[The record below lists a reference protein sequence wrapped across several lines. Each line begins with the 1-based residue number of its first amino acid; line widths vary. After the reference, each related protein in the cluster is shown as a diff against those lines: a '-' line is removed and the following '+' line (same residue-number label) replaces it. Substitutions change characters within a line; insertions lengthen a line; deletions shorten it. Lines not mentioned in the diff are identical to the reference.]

1 MTQPGYGH
9 MRASDAERERAVDV
23 LKAAFTEGR
32 LDQEE
37 YTERVG
43 QVHVSQ
49 TYGDLA
55 DLTRDLPIG
64 PFGSLPPP
72 PAPAYP
78 PYPPYPPAVPYR
90 GYPPALASAPSL
102 AYPPHYPP
110 YPPGGPYAPAP
121 YFQPGPYQ
129 TGPYQTGP
137 YPTGPFQAGPFR
149 PSPWPTAPD
158 QTGPYQTGP
167 GYPTAAINSSGYLPA
182 TVYGPVYPPSS
193 VYAPVY
199 GPSYPP
205 LGSHQPGPPFVVPQ
219 QRDALAVT
227 SLAVALSAVA
237 FPPAAF
243 AAVGLGIAAL
253 LRIRQTG
260 KLGRNFA
267 MAGIALGAIGTL
279 ILIAFIIP
287 ALPGG

>member
-32 LDQEE
+32 LSQDE
-37 YTERVG
+37 YTDRVG
-43 QVHVSQ
+43 RVHVSQ

-55 DLTRDLPIG
+55 QLVHDLPIG

-78 PYPPYPPAVPYR
+78 GHPPTLAYPAYPPAIPYR
-90 GYPPALASAPSL
+90 GYPPVLARSPTV
-102 AYPPHYPP
+102 AYPPHFPP
-110 YPPGGPYAPAP
+110 YPPGGPYPPAP
-121 YFQPGPYQ
+121 YYPPSSGYGPVY
-129 TGPYQTGP
+129 
-137 YPTGPFQAGPFR
+137 
-149 PSPWPTAPD
+149 
-158 QTGPYQTGP
+158 GP
-167 GYPTAAINSSGYLPA
+167 GYP
-182 TVYGPVYPPSS
+182 PVGAY
-193 VYAPVY
+193 
-199 GPSYPP
+199 
-205 LGSHQPGPPFVVPQ
+205 QPGLPLVVPR

-227 SLAVALSAVA
+227 SLAVALAAVT

-253 LRIRQTG
+253 VRIRQTG

-267 MAGIALGAIGTL
+267 IAGIALGTL
-279 ILIAFIIP
+279 GILIFIALIVP
-287 ALPGG
+287 ALAGG

>member
-32 LDQEE
+32 LTQDE
-37 YTERVG
+37 YTDRVG

-55 DLTRDLPIG
+55 ALTHDLPVG

-72 PAPAYP
+72 PAYP
-78 PYPPYPPAVPYR
+78 PAVPYGGYPPAVPNRGYPPAVPNRNYPPAVPYR
-90 GYPPALASAPSL
+90 GYPPALAAAPSV

-110 YPPGGPYAPAP
+110 YPPGGPYPPAP

-137 YPTGPFQAGPFR
+137 YQTGPFQTVPFQAGPF
-149 PSPWPTAPD
+149 
-158 QTGPYQTGP
+158 QTGPFQGGP
-167 GYPTAAINSSGYLPA
+167 FQA
-182 TVYGPVYPPSS
+182 GPVYPPSS

-199 GPSYPP
+199 GPAYPP
-205 LGSHQPGPPFVVPQ
+205 LGPYQPGPPLVVPQ
-219 QRDALAVT
+219 QRDALAVA

-237 FPPAAF
+237 FPPAAV
-243 AAVGLGIAAL
+243 AAIGLGIAAL
-253 LRIRQTG
+253 ARIRETG

-267 MAGIALGAIGTL
+267 MAGIALGTIGTL
-279 ILIAFIIP
+279 ILIAIIIP
-287 ALPGG
+287 ALAGG

>member
-32 LDQEE
+32 LTQDE
-37 YTERVG
+37 YTDRVG

-55 DLTRDLPIG
+55 ALTHDLPVG

-72 PAPAYP
+72 PAYP
-78 PYPPYPPAVPYR
+78 PAVPYGSYPPAVPYR
-90 GYPPALASAPSL
+90 GYPPALAAAPSV

-110 YPPGGPYAPAP
+110 YPPGGPYPPAP

-129 TGPYQTGP
+129 PGPYQTVPFQAGP
-137 YPTGPFQAGPFR
+137 FQTGPFQGGPFQAGP
-149 PSPWPTAPD
+149 
-158 QTGPYQTGP
+158 G
-167 GYPTAAINSSGYLPA
+167 
-182 TVYGPVYPPSS
+182 YPPSS

-205 LGSHQPGPPFVVPQ
+205 LGAYQPGPPLVVPQ

-237 FPPAAF
+237 FPPAAV
-243 AAVGLGIAAL
+243 AAIGLGIAAL
-253 LRIRQTG
+253 VRIRETG

-267 MAGIALGAIGTL
+267 MAGIALGTIGTL
-279 ILIAFIIP
+279 ILIAIIIP
-287 ALPGG
+287 ALAGG